1 MDMLAELVEHVIG
14 VDPDRDRV
22 TAAIIVATTQGE
34 IDRVEFPA
42 TPSGYRSLREWA
54 DDYTTG
60 EARVWSIE
68 GTGSYGAGLAAT
80 LAEAGEWVIEFDRP
94 ATRAARDGAKSDGL
108 DAVRAARELLG
119 REKWAVPRRRG
130 TREAM
135 RVMLVARNGAQRS
148 RVAAINQLKGLVVT
162 APVELRQQLRG
173 RKTNQLVRHCAAFR
187 PSGDDET
194 AGTKTAMRILARRIR
209 SLDDEL
215 KLIDR
220 ELTAMCTDVV
230 PQLLE
235 QFGVGPVCAA
245 QVYVSWSHAG
255 RCRNEQSFAR
265 LAGVCPIPA
274 TSGLNQTK
282 HRLNRGGDRQ
292 LNRAIH
298 TIVTV
303 RTRYDQDTRDYIAGM
318 TNRGKSKR
326 DAQRC
331 LKRYVARQ
339 LYRLLENPP
348 QKPVDDL

>member
-1 MDMLAELVEHVIG
+1 MNMLSELVDHVIG
-14 VDPDRDRV
+14 IDPDRDRV
-22 TAAIIVATTQGE
+22 TASIIIANTQGE
-34 IDRVEFPA
+34 EGGAEFPA
-42 TPSGYRSLREWA
+42 TPSGYRALSEWA
-54 DDYTTG
+54 DDLTKADG
-60 EARVWSIE
+60 RVWSIE
-68 GTGSYGAGLAAT
+68 GASSYGAGLAAT

-94 ATRAARDGAKSDGL
+94 VSRPARDGAKSDGL

-119 REKWAVPRRRG
+119 RTKWAQPRSRG

-135 RVMLVARNGAQRS
+135 RVLLVARAGAQRS
-148 RVAAINQLKGLVVT
+148 RIAAINQIKCLIVT
-162 APVELRQQLRG
+162 APVELRQDLRG
-173 RKTNQLVRHCAAFR
+173 LTTNKLVARCAAFR
-187 PSGDDET
+187 PCGDPEL
-194 AGTKTAMRILARRIR
+194 AATKTAMRILARRIR

-215 KLIDR
+215 KIIDR
-220 ELTAMCTDVV
+220 QLAVMCRKVA
-230 PQLLE
+230 PQLLD

-245 QVYVSWSHAG
+245 QAYIAWSHPG
-255 RCRNEQSFAR
+255 RCRNEQAFAR

-298 TIVTV
+298 TVVTV
-303 RTRYDQDTRDYIAGM
+303 RMRYDADTRDYIAKSIS
-318 TNRGKSKR
+318 RGKSKR

-348 QKPVDDL
+348 EKPLDDL